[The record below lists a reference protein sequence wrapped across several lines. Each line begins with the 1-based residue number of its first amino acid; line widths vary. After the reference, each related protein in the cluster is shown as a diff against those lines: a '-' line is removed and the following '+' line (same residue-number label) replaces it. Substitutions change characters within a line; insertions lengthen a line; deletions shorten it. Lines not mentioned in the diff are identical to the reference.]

1 MKEKK
6 MDEFSFP
13 TIVTEHELIP
23 DLPFPSLAATSLWF
37 HSPEADSSQ
46 LRRSFSEGGAH
57 IATTCRRALRPSSP
71 AVLSDYGCSG
81 EEERMDMLWE
91 DFNEE
96 FYRAGD
102 PRGAAGRRSMGM
114 DVLAGEGGLLAKKE
128 LRLEVSKSRPLR
140 RKPAIVVMLR
150 MLKKMFIAQK
160 THSDGRKPKQQ
171 K

>member
-1 MKEKK
+1 
-6 MDEFSFP
+6 
-13 TIVTEHELIP
+13 
-23 DLPFPSLAATSLWF
+23 
-37 HSPEADSSQ
+37 
-46 LRRSFSEGGAH
+46 
-57 IATTCRRALRPSSP
+57 
-71 AVLSDYGCSG
+71 
-81 EEERMDMLWE
+81 MDMLWE

-114 DVLAGEGGLLAKKE
+114 DVLAAEGGLLAKKE

-140 RKPAIVVMLR
+140 RKPAFVVMLR